1 MEEYKS
7 NSHKSRQN
15 QNDDIPEKRVEKVVS
30 GSVKSKKKNGLQ
42 KITNVFVPED
52 VDDVKS
58 YIFEDIVVPA
68 VKDIILDA
76 VRAFLGVSGNS
87 RGGRSSTSSKISYR
101 KYYDDRDRR
110 DSGNVSRTRTGYDYD
125 DIILESRGEAEDVLE
140 RMDELIATYQVV
152 SVADFYDLVGVSGNY
167 TDNKY
172 GWTDIRNA
180 SVIRVRDGYMIKT
193 SEGITVEL
201 GGIFMYESDD
211 KMVSHPSHYQS
222 ETGLEVIDVI
232 EAFTFDLKGIE
243 ATDTGN
249 IIKYACRWKNKNGIQ
264 DLKKIMW
271 YTQHL
276 IDHLEKKE
284 KIEEENN

>member
-1 MEEYKS
+1 MDEYKS

-15 QNDDIPEKRVEKVVS
+15 QNDDIPEKKVEKVVS

-76 VRAFLGVSGNS
+76 VRAFLGVNGTS
-87 RGGRSSTSSKISYR
+87 RGRSSTSSKISYR

-110 DSGNVSRTRTGYDYD
+110 DSAPTRTRTWYDYD
-125 DIILESRGEAEDVLE
+125 DIILETRGEAEDVLE
-140 RMDELIATYQVV
+140 RMEELIDMYQLV

-172 GWTDIRNA
+172 GWTNVRNA
-180 SVIRVRDGYMIKT
+180 SVVRVRDGYMIK
-193 SEGITVEL
+193 L
-201 GGIFMYESDD
+201 P
-211 KMVSHPSHYQS
+211 KALP
-222 ETGLEVIDVI
+222 L
-232 EAFTFDLKGIE
+232 
-243 ATDTGN
+243 N
-249 IIKYACRWKNKNGIQ
+249 
-264 DLKKIMW
+264 
-271 YTQHL
+271 
-276 IDHLEKKE
+276 
-284 KIEEENN
+284 

>member
-87 RGGRSSTSSKISYR
+87 RSGRS
-101 KYYDDRDRR
+101 
-110 DSGNVSRTRTGYDYD
+110 
-125 DIILESRGEAEDVLE
+125 E
-140 RMDELIATYQVV
+140 TYQEHELDTITMI
-152 SVADFYDLVGVSGNY
+152 SFWNLVAKQKMSW
-167 TDNKY
+167 KE
-172 GWTDIRNA
+172 WTSLLLHTR
-180 SVIRVRDGYMIKT
+180 
-193 SEGITVEL
+193 
-201 GGIFMYESDD
+201 
-211 KMVSHPSHYQS
+211 
-222 ETGLEVIDVI
+222 
-232 EAFTFDLKGIE
+232 
-243 ATDTGN
+243 
-249 IIKYACRWKNKNGIQ
+249 
-264 DLKKIMW
+264 
-271 YTQHL
+271 
-276 IDHLEKKE
+276 
-284 KIEEENN
+284 

>member
-87 RGGRSSTSSKISYR
+87 RVGRSSTSSKISYR

-125 DIILESRGEAEDVLE
+125 DIILESRGEAKMSWKEWTSLLPHTRWSALQISMISSVCQVTIQTIN
-140 RMDELIATYQVV
+140 MDGLI
-152 SVADFYDLVGVSGNY
+152 FG
-167 TDNKY
+167 
-172 GWTDIRNA
+172 
-180 SVIRVRDGYMIKT
+180 M
-193 SEGITVEL
+193 
-201 GGIFMYESDD
+201 
-211 KMVSHPSHYQS
+211 
-222 ETGLEVIDVI
+222 
-232 EAFTFDLKGIE
+232 
-243 ATDTGN
+243 
-249 IIKYACRWKNKNGIQ
+249 
-264 DLKKIMW
+264 
-271 YTQHL
+271 HL
-276 IDHLEKKE
+276 
-284 KIEEENN
+284 

>member
-76 VRAFLGVSGNS
+76 VKAVLGVNNTYK
-87 RGGRSSTSSKISYR
+87 GRSSTAGKISYR
-101 KYYDDRDRR
+101 KYHDDRDRR
-110 DSGNVSRTRTGYDYD
+110 DRDTPSQIKRAYDYD
-125 DIILESRGEAEDVLE
+125 DIIIENRGDAEEVLV
-140 RMDELIATYQVV
+140 RMDELIATYGLV

-172 GWTDIRNA
+172 GWTDIRGA
-180 SVIRVRDGYMIKT
+180 TTVRVGDGYMIKLPR
-193 SEGITVEL
+193 VKPL
-201 GGIFMYESDD
+201 
-211 KMVSHPSHYQS
+211 
-222 ETGLEVIDVI
+222 
-232 EAFTFDLKGIE
+232 
-243 ATDTGN
+243 N
-249 IIKYACRWKNKNGIQ
+249 
-264 DLKKIMW
+264 
-271 YTQHL
+271 
-276 IDHLEKKE
+276 
-284 KIEEENN
+284 